1 MKMTSHATC
10 ILQRALCA
18 RASTRKRK
26 NTARLGDRDDRD
38 DGLEGESHTAYSVM
52 ENSCVMFSWM
62 NVLSYALEM

>member
-1 MKMTSHATC
+1 MTSM
-10 ILQRALCA
+10 QRAFCSEHCA
-18 RASTRKRK
+18 HERQPESEK
-26 NTARLGDRDDRD
+26 NTARHGDRDDRD